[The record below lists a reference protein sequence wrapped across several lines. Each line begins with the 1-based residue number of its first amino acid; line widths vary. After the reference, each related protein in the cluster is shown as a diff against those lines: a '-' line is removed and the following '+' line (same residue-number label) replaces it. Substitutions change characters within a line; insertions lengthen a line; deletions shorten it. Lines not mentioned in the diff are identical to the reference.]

1 MKKIIKGKKYWWYIN
16 NYENKIKSGLYT
28 GRYDMNNSNALLL
41 TKNGEYWSVPQKDL
55 LERNPNN
62 EKNY

>member
-1 MKKIIKGKKYWWYIN
+1 MRKIIKGKRYWWYIN

-55 LERNPNN
+55 LERNPN
-62 EKNY
+62 E